1 MIKEEVLA
9 EIEKLEA
16 ELKQLIANANVING
30 AMNAYHKVLAA
41 IHVKENKVVADA
53 ATKVELEAAKVAK
66 NDGETPNGA
75 TNP

>member
-1 MIKEEVLA
+1 
-9 EIEKLEA
+9 
-16 ELKQLIANANVING
+16 
-30 AMNAYHKVLAA
+30 MNAYHKVLAA